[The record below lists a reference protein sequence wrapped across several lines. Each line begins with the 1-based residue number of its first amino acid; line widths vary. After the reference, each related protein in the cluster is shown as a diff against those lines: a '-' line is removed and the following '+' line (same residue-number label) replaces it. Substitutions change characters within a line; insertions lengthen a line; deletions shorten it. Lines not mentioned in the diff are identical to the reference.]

1 MRYLLVMLL
10 LLAGCTQP
18 VAPSPS
24 SSSSSTTT
32 SAAPPTPTPSPVC
45 SPTGGTPRAC
55 SPEEVEKTEKQNRLT
70 EEAIALYRRWTKE
83 STRLYRAGGTDK
95 PTKEMLATTAGEFQG
110 SVLGIF
116 QDIKSAHIRAVAGEI
131 IIVSIG
137 PHSGTAPAAG
147 STGIV
152 ACMDSRSL
160 KFERGGKPIRDG
172 ILFKEYV
179 VAKLIKEELRLWD
192 VSSEVVKSC

>member
-95 PTKEMLATTAGEFQG
+95 PTKEMLATTAGEFRNSALEVFQELRAARVKAVSG
-110 SVLGIF
+110 EVKIVKIGVDHRVAQTSESVAI
-116 QDIKSAHIRAVAGEI
+116 S
-131 IIVSIG
+131 
-137 PHSGTAPAAG
+137 
-147 STGIV
+147 
-152 ACMDSRSL
+152 ACMDGRSL
-160 KFERGGKPIRDG
+160 TFQRDG
-172 ILFKEYV
+172 KTVRRGIVFAEHF
-179 VAKLIKEELRLWD
+179 VARLVERELRLWT
-192 VSSEVVKSC
+192 VSSEVLKEC